1 MSDAFIGQIKL
12 WAGNFAPRGTAFC
25 NGQLLA
31 IAQNSALFSI
41 IGTSYGGDGR
51 STFGLPNL
59 QGRVPI
65 HAGHGPG
72 LSVHTLG
79 QVGGRDAVPLS
90 EAQIPAHTH
99 AQRGIAA
106 QADTL
111 APANNTSLAQP
122 AAGPY
127 GGQPGGD
134 EHPGLRPGGRRP
146 AAQQRAAATR
156 AELRDRAPGGVSVAQ
171 LSAAP
176 AGDGRRGGRMAVSP
190 RARPPRSSPA

>member
-31 IAQNSALFSI
+31 IAQNPALFSI
-41 IGTSYGGDGR
+41 IGTTYGGDGR

-72 LSVHTLG
+72 LSVRIMG
-79 QVGGRDAVPLS
+79 QVGGSDAAALS
-90 EAQIPAHTH
+90 EAQIPPHTH
-99 AQRGIAA
+99 AQRAIAD
-106 QADTL
+106 QADQL

-122 AAGPY
+122 
-127 GGQPGGD
+127 
-134 EHPGLRPGGRRP
+134 PGGRGGGGPTPYGP
-146 AAQQRAAATR
+146 ANN
-156 AELRDRAPGGVSVAQ
+156 LVAMNT
-171 LSAAP
+171 LAFEP
-176 AGDGRRGGRMAVSP
+176 AGGGQAHDNVQP
-190 RARPPRSSPA
+190 RLALNYVIVLQGIFPSRS